1 MEKLKNIVFDHED
14 RELFLVDDLQ
24 LKADA
29 IRYSILPKMQIVV
42 NYAISQIK
50 ETYKV
55 NVFEN
60 SMIAQAPHYRLN
72 NRKGDMK
79 KDYDFARISIR
90 GQRKFENWKGIET
103 PSGGQIQASP
113 FTLDLILTN
122 EGLHILLKSQSH
134 RLSKN
139 SNKKVFGFLMKYS
152 STINL
157 IQKAAKVFDKRIC
170 TGNDWLIDNE
180 IWLKDKFKRND
191 FDISMISDFI
201 SYPIKSDQLSEVI
214 VRMTLLYPIYHSF
227 IQIGMGQNVKF
238 SDLIVKFDSTLLNKS
253 IQFSMNQKVNESP
266 IDLKIVKER
275 AATKIKVMPGIRWQV
290 FKRDNWRCVSCGVKA
305 VENDTVILHV
315 DHILPRSKGGKD
327 EMINFQTLC
336 DKCNLGKS
344 NTDKT
349 DLRNAD

>member
-170 TGNDWLIDNE
+170 TGNDW
-180 IWLKDKFKRND
+180 
-191 FDISMISDFI
+191 
-201 SYPIKSDQLSEVI
+201 
-214 VRMTLLYPIYHSF
+214 
-227 IQIGMGQNVKF
+227 
-238 SDLIVKFDSTLLNKS
+238 
-253 IQFSMNQKVNESP
+253 
-266 IDLKIVKER
+266 
-275 AATKIKVMPGIRWQV
+275 
-290 FKRDNWRCVSCGVKA
+290 
-305 VENDTVILHV
+305 
-315 DHILPRSKGGKD
+315 
-327 EMINFQTLC
+327 
-336 DKCNLGKS
+336 
-344 NTDKT
+344 
-349 DLRNAD
+349 